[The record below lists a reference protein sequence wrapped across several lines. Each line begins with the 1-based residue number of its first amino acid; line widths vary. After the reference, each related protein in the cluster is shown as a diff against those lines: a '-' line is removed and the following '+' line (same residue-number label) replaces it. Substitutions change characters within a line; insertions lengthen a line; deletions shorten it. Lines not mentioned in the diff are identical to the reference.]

1 MAEGEQMTST
11 VKTIDENHWEKG
23 YNFIYFLHK
32 QNVSESS
39 GTAGFNLVICIGNSD
54 VVIKKIRLLGSSRLL
69 TWNLYANTVI
79 DTQTGE
85 ELKEKPFN
93 SRIVSTSETSVL
105 VNPTITDNGTALFP
119 NDIDSIAIVGA
130 NELNKQDE
138 SILPE
143 GIFLGKNT
151 YNMLSVKVRNG
162 EGDCNLDVEIIVSK
176 RPRGII
182 SFVKELFNF

>member
-1 MAEGEQMTST
+1 MTST

-39 GTAGFNLVICIGNSD
+39 GTEGFNLVICIGNSD

-93 SRIVSTSETSVL
+93 SRIVSTSETIVL

-130 NELNKQDE
+130 NGLNKQDE

-162 EGDCNLDVEIIVSK
+162 AGDCNLDVEIIVSK

>member
-1 MAEGEQMTST
+1 M
-11 VKTIDENHWEKG
+11 
-23 YNFIYFLHK
+23 
-32 QNVSESS
+32 
-39 GTAGFNLVICIGNSD
+39 
-54 VVIKKIRLLGSSRLL
+54 
-69 TWNLYANTVI
+69 I